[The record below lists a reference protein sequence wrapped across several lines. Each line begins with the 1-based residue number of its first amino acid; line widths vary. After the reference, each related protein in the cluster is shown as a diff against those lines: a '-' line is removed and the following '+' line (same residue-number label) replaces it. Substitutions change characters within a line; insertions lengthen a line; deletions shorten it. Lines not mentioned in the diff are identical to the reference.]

1 MGKPLVLSPNFQDMW
16 WSTLDNLRNVGK
28 PSIFSVHYEVRTH
41 SGKKPSECKNYRKAL
56 KPSMVPVLF
65 KTMRSFI
72 MESRPM
78 NVRNVGELSVVSVH
92 SKYREEFI
100 L

>member
-1 MGKPLVLSPNFQDMW
+1 
-16 WSTLDNLRNVGK
+16 
-28 PSIFSVHYEVRTH
+28 
-41 SGKKPSECKNYRKAL
+41 
-56 KPSMVPVLF
+56 MVPVLF